1 MKDLQGLL
9 PGLEDDIRARLE
21 ETSEEKMLIAGKYK
35 EAWERGRTGVVW
47 EVWREK
53 EGMRFNVQTQVDYWR
68 TGSDQDWSVA
78 VDLIQRGSQRHG
90 LFFLHLAME
99 KLLKAHVCLATKD
112 FPPKFH
118 NLLLLRSRT
127 GLDLSV
133 NALELL
139 GRLNAFC
146 LVGRYPDDPVI
157 ETIPPHVAQRYVIEA
172 GKVRTWLLQELSQLL
187 KII

>member
-1 MKDLQGLL
+1 MSDNLITQLMIVWGHGALL
-9 PGLEDDIRARLE
+9 MP
-21 ETSEEKMLIAGKYK
+21 
-35 EAWERGRTGVVW
+35 
-47 EVWREK
+47 
-53 EGMRFNVQTQVDYWR
+53 
-68 TGSDQDWSVA
+68 
-78 VDLIQRGSQRHG
+78 
-90 LFFLHLAME
+90 
-99 KLLKAHVCLATKD
+99 
-112 FPPKFH
+112 FH